1 MTYFCNIPDEIGL
14 EILAR
19 LLPKS
24 LMRFKC
30 VRKSWYALFN
40 NPHFVA
46 EHLRLYNDQPSTSS
60 TCILFKRSVLSTTEF
75 NNEELNPAIKE
86 FRVLPESCFE
96 DAFSCTL
103 GFGYDPKRKD
113 YMLISIISYG
123 EEILEDDR
131 LIIHPPQ
138 AEIYTLSNDNLST
151 YFEGVFYGLG
161 YEEKKEFLL
170 FYDRL
175 EEEKKQLVIS
185 YDASNEVF
193 HDILLPDCFYE
204 FPTHEFS
211 LTVWNESVALFGFY
225 HGEDE
230 EPFEIWVMDEFDD
243 GWTKH
248 LSVVPKLDQ
257 EVDIPLILWKRD
269 EVLLVDIDGRLASY
283 NFNTENLTYLPVH
296 GVSRGDF
303 QPVVCVDSMVSVN
316 GDKRVDVFDNKGWW
330 VGTVTEKRG
339 EDEYWVYFE
348 TTADHTAYPKSKLM
362 FHEDWIDGMWVN
374 YNKKKRA
381 FCADGK
387 PVECKKRAWV
397 DERVEDYKKVRIDG
411 KLLDCKNKLR
421 VSVVTP
427 V

>member
-19 LLPKS
+19 LPPKS

-30 VRKSWYALFN
+30 VRKSWYVLFN

-46 EHLRLYNDQPSTSS
+46 EHLRLYNDQPSSSS

-75 NNEELNPAIKE
+75 NNEELVFSFLSLRNDKDSDVYHNPNCTVEDLHFPHSMGLKSRGQFIELPGQELGESVSIVGHCDGIFCLYLYTGKLVLYNPAIKE

-113 YMLISIISYG
+113 YILISIVSYG

-138 AEIYTLSNDNLST
+138 AEIYTLSTNSWKKIGTDYLETENTYFWGNDNFST

-161 YEEKKEFLL
+161 YEEKKEFLP
-170 FYDRL
+170 FYGRL
-175 EEEKKQLVIS
+175 EEEKRQLVIS
-185 YDASNEVF
+185 YDAINEVF

-230 EPFEIWVMDEFDD
+230 EPFEIWLMDEFDD

-248 LSVVPKLDQ
+248 LSVVRKLDQ

-283 NFNTENLTYLPVH
+283 NFNTENLMYLPVH

-303 QPVVCVDSMVSVN
+303 QAVVCVDSIVSVN
-316 GDKRVDVFDNKGWW
+316 GDKRLEIKDSF
-330 VGTVTEKRG
+330 
-339 EDEYWVYFE
+339 
-348 TTADHTAYPKSKLM
+348 
-362 FHEDWIDGMWVN
+362 
-374 YNKKKRA
+374 
-381 FCADGK
+381 
-387 PVECKKRAWV
+387 
-397 DERVEDYKKVRIDG
+397 VR
-411 KLLDCKNKLR
+411 
-421 VSVVTP
+421 
-427 V
+427 